1 MSSGD
6 SAHRNGE
13 GALTSS
19 VSPPGRISVR
29 FTENDRFSFVRSFGW
44 KETGHAMGRGNNI
57 CMDKL
62 MIAGGKPLRG
72 TVQISGAKNSAV
84 ALIPAAILAET
95 QVVLDN
101 LPNISDVDIYT
112 ELLQELGATIT
123 RRDDQMIIDPRGLR
137 SIPMPNG
144 NVKKLR
150 ASYYLWGALLGRFGE
165 ATVGL
170 PGGCNFE
177 PRPFDQHIKGF
188 EALGAQVRNEQG
200 AIHFHAKQLVG
211 AKIYLD
217 IVSVGA
223 TINIM
228 LAAAKAKGV
237 TIIENAAKEP
247 EIIDVATLLNSMGAK
262 IKGAG
267 TETIRIEGVDSL
279 RGCRHSIIPDRI
291 QAGTYMIAA
300 AATRGDV
307 IVDNIIPKHMEAV
320 TAKLQEMGVHIYEMD
335 ESIRVVGQP
344 EYESVDVKALVYPG
358 FATDLQ
364 SPMSSLLTQTK
375 GVSILT
381 DYVYNNRF
389 KHVPELARM
398 GARIKVEGRS
408 AVIEGSRLSAAKVK
422 ATDLRAGA
430 ALVVAG
436 LIASN
441 GVTEISGLEYI
452 ERGYDNLVANLK
464 GLGAEVWKQQ
474 E

>member
-1 MSSGD
+1 M
-6 SAHRNGE
+6 E
-13 GALTSS
+13 
-19 VSPPGRISVR
+19 
-29 FTENDRFSFVRSFGW
+29 
-44 KETGHAMGRGNNI
+44 
-57 CMDKL
+57 KL
-62 MIAGGKPLRG
+62 MIAGGRPLRG

-95 QVVLDN
+95 PVTLDN
-101 LPNISDVDIYT
+101 LPHLSDVNTYAEI
-112 ELLQELGATIT
+112 LSELGGEVTWN
-123 RRDDQMIIDPRGLR
+123 DDVMVIDPSRMK

-144 NVKKLR
+144 KVKKLR
-150 ASYYLWGALLGRFGE
+150 ASYYLMGALLGRFGE
-165 ATVGL
+165 AVIGL

-177 PRPFDQHIKGF
+177 PRPIDLHIKGF
-188 EALGAQVRNEQG
+188 EALGAEVTNENG
-200 AIHFHAKQLVG
+200 ALHIRAKQLRG

-217 IVSVGA
+217 MVSVGA

-228 LAAAKAKGV
+228 LAAARAKGS

-267 TETIRIEGVDSL
+267 TETIRIEGVDAMH
-279 RGCRHSIIPDRI
+279 GCRHSIIPDRI

-307 IVDNIIPKHMEAV
+307 TIDNVIPKHMEAM

-344 EYESVDVKALVYPG
+344 EYHSVDVKALVYPG

-364 SPMSSLLTQTK
+364 SPMTSLLCQAS

-381 DYVYNNRF
+381 DYVYSNRF
-389 KHVPELARM
+389 KHVPELVRM
-398 GARIKVEGRS
+398 NAKIKVEGRS
-408 AVIEGSRLSAAKVK
+408 AVIERSILSAAKVR

-430 ALVVAG
+430 ALA
-436 LIASN
+436 IAALSVPN
-441 GVTEISGLEYI
+441 GEVTEITGVEYI
-452 ERGYDNLVANLK
+452 DRGYDNFVFNLSM
-464 GLGAEVWKQQ
+464 LGAEVWRT
-474 E
+474 EEE